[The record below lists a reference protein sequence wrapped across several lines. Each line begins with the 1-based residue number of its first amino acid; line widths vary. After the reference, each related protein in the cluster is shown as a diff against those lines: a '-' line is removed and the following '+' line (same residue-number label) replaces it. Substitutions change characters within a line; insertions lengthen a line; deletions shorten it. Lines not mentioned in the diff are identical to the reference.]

1 MHKRLFGLLA
11 SGAILAAACGGAQQS
26 SAPSATTNGSSNP
39 SSTAPSASTSSAPTA
54 EQTLTMVM
62 DGDVSG
68 GLSNAADN
76 VPTAEAIQFLYDGIY
91 TYDNT
96 LTPQPN
102 LSTSLADIS
111 PDGKVWTIKLKSGL
125 KFHDGTDL
133 NSADVVQTY
142 QLAASPNCR
151 YNPSICLTGFL
162 TDIKAVDDLTVQF
175 TLKDPLATFA
185 TVYLPAIF
193 IESKDAIDASY
204 QKYLAGT
211 KQLTAAEVKTVVDAV
226 DAENKTPTGAAG
238 TDGKATVNWDAL
250 IPQLEAV
257 ITKAGQTLP
266 DKAAFVDADG
276 KPDPSAYGAE
286 LSKRVTAI
294 NETFIGSQTDAL
306 AAAYPYL
313 DFQNNPVGSGP
324 FQFVSYKSGESLEY
338 KAFAGYHEGAPQ
350 ISKLFIPIIKDDLA
364 GGQALVAGQVD
375 WKYSLEGATYNQ
387 IKDDPN
393 LKFVEYPDF
402 GFFGVYFNMHPDAHA
417 LFADKNLRQAMAYC
431 FDKVETVKAATEA
444 QGVPVYSDIP
454 PASWAYPA
462 SGLNE
467 YAFDPAKGMALIEQS
482 GWKKGSDGI
491 YEKDGKKLSTIVAV
505 RAGRP
510 NRSAFM
516 QLLSDQVKT
525 NCGMDISY
533 KEVDFSAIL
542 TMLDNYPH
550 INAAAPESK
559 KPFDAYFGG
568 FSTSLDPDPYS
579 LYHSSQCS
587 TAKNPETFNYECYQN
602 PEVDKLI
609 EQGLKEFDQTK
620 RAAIYQ
626 QYAKLQSDDLPV
638 LYGWSDIA
646 REGLRKTVDSSAG
659 PLQMD
664 TPTWFWQIEKL
675 TNQKS

>member
-1 MHKRLFGLLA
+1 MQKRLFGLLA
-11 SGAILAAACGGAQQS
+11 SGAILVAACGGAQQS
-26 SAPSATTNGSSNP
+26 SAPSATTGSS
-39 SSTAPSASTSSAPTA
+39 AQPSASTSAAPTA

-76 VPTAEAIQFLYDGIY
+76 VPTAEAIQFLYDAIY
-91 TYDNT
+91 RYDNT

-102 LSTSLADIS
+102 LSESLADVS
-111 PDGKVWTIKLKSGL
+111 DDGKVWTIKLKPGL

-133 NSADVVQTY
+133 TSADVVQSY
-142 QLAASPNCR
+142 QIAASPNCR
-151 YNPSICLTGFL
+151 YNPSICLTGF
-162 TDIKAVDDLTVQF
+162 TTGIEAVDDLTVKF
-175 TLKDPLATFA
+175 TLKDPLSTFA
-185 TVYLPAIF
+185 TIYLPAIG

-211 KQLTAAEVKTVVDAV
+211 KQLTAEAVKTVLDAV
-226 DAENKTPTGAAG
+226 DAENKTPTGPAG

-250 IPQLEAV
+250 IPQMEQL
-257 ITKAGQTLP
+257 ITSAGQELP
-266 DKAAFVDADG
+266 DKTSATFQNEDG
-276 KPDPSAYGAE
+276 SLNTALYGGD
-286 LSKRVTAI
+286 LQTRVKAI
-294 NETFIGSQTDAL
+294 NETFVGDQIDAL

-313 DFQNNPVGSGP
+313 DFQQNPVGSGP
-324 FQFVSYKSGESLEY
+324 FKFVSYKSGESLEY
-338 KAFAGYHEGAPQ
+338 AANPDYHFGAPL

-387 IKDDPN
+387 IKDDAN
-393 LKFVEYPDF
+393 LQFVEYPDF
-402 GFFGVYFNMHPDAHA
+402 GFFGLYFNQHKDANG
-417 LFADKNLRQAMAYC
+417 LFLDKNLRQAVAYC

-462 SGLNE
+462 SGLQE
-467 YAFDPAKGMALIEQS
+467 YAFDPAKGIALIEQS
-482 GWKKGSDGI
+482 GWTKGSDGI
-491 YEKDGKKLSTIVAV
+491 YEKDGKKLATVVAV

-516 QLLSDQVKT
+516 QLLGDQVKT
-525 NCGMDISY
+525 NCGMDITY
-533 KEVDFSAIL
+533 KEVDFDAIL

-587 TAKNPETFNYECYQN
+587 TAENPQTFNYECYQN

-609 EQGLKEFDQTK
+609 EDGLKEFDQTK

-626 QYAKLQSDDLPV
+626 EYAKLQADDLPV

-646 REGLRKTVDSSAG
+646 REGLRKTVSSTTE
-659 PLQMD
+659 LSLD
-664 TPTWFWQIEKL
+664 TPTWFWEIEKL

>member
-1 MHKRLFGLLA
+1 MQKRLFGLLA
-11 SGAILAAACGGAQQS
+11 SGAILVAACGGAQQS
-26 SAPSATTNGSSNP
+26 SAPSATTGSS
-39 SSTAPSASTSSAPTA
+39 SSAAPSASTSAAPTG

-91 TYDNT
+91 RYDNT

-102 LSTSLADIS
+102 LSESLADVS
-111 PDGKVWTIKLKSGL
+111 DDGKVWTIKLKPGL

-133 NSADVVQTY
+133 TSADVVQSY
-142 QLAASPNCR
+142 QIAASPNCR
-151 YNPSICLTGFL
+151 YNPSICLTGF
-162 TDIKAVDDLTVQF
+162 TTAIEAVDDLTVKF

-185 TVYLPAIF
+185 TVYLPAIG

-211 KQLTAAEVKTVVDAV
+211 KQLTAEAVKAALDAV
-226 DAENKTPTGAAG
+226 DAETKTPTGPAG

-250 IPQLEAV
+250 IPQLEQI
-257 ITKAGQTLP
+257 ITSAGQKAP
-266 DKAAFVDADG
+266 DKTSPTYQNEDG
-276 KPDPSAYGAE
+276 SLNAE
-286 LSKRVTAI
+286 LYGTALATQVKAI
-294 NETFIGSQTDAL
+294 NETFVGDQLDAL

-324 FQFVSYKSGESLEY
+324 FKFVSYKSGESLEY
-338 KAFAGYHEGAPQ
+338 AANPDYHFGAPQ

-402 GFFGVYFNMHPDAHA
+402 GFFGLYFNMHPDAKA
-417 LFADKNLRQAMAYC
+417 LFADKNLRQAVAYC
-431 FDKVETVKAATEA
+431 FDKVETVKAATEG

-467 YAFDPAKGMALIEQS
+467 YAFDPAKGIQLIEAS
-482 GWKKGSDGI
+482 GWTKGSDGI
-491 YEKDGKKLSTIVAV
+491 YEKDGKKLATVVAV

-510 NRSAFM
+510 NRSSFM

-525 NCGMDISY
+525 NCGIDLTY
-533 KEVDFSAIL
+533 KEVDFDAIL

-550 INAAAPESK
+550 INAAAPETK

-609 EQGLKEFDQTK
+609 EEGLKEFDQTK

-626 QYAKLQSDDLPV
+626 QYAKLQAEDLPV

-646 REGLRKTVDSSAG
+646 REGLRKTVNSTGELS
-659 PLQMD
+659 LD
-664 TPTWFWQIEKL
+664 TPTWFWEIEKL

>member
-11 SGAILAAACGGAQQS
+11 SGAILVAACGGAQQS
-26 SAPSATTNGSSNP
+26 SAPSATTGSS
-39 SSTAPSASTSSAPTA
+39 AQPSASTSGAPTA

-76 VPTAEAIQFLYDGIY
+76 VPTAEAIQFLYDAIY
-91 TYDNT
+91 RYDNT

-102 LSTSLADIS
+102 LSESLADVS
-111 PDGKVWTIKLKSGL
+111 DDGKVWTIKLKPGL

-133 NSADVVQTY
+133 TSADVVQSY

-151 YNPSICLTGFL
+151 YNPSICLTGF
-162 TDIKAVDDLTVQF
+162 TTGIEAVDDLTVKF
-175 TLKDPLATFA
+175 TLKDPLSTFA
-185 TVYLPAIF
+185 TIYLPAIG

-211 KQLTAAEVKTVVDAV
+211 KQLTAAAVKTVLDAV
-226 DAENKTPTGAAG
+226 DAETKTPTGPAG

-250 IPQLEAV
+250 IPQMEQL
-257 ITKAGQTLP
+257 ITSGR
-266 DKAAFVDADG
+266 
-276 KPDPSAYGAE
+276 PDPSRQGHVRRRRRQPRSGRLRRRAPEARRGHQRDVRRRSDRRARGGVPVSRLPEEPGRLRAVQVRE
-286 LSKRVTAI
+286 LQVRANRSSTRPTRTTTSARR
-294 NETFIGSQTDAL
+294 
-306 AAAYPYL
+306 
-313 DFQNNPVGSGP
+313 
-324 FQFVSYKSGESLEY
+324 
-338 KAFAGYHEGAPQ
+338 Q

-402 GFFGVYFNMHPDAHA
+402 GFFGLYFNQHPDAHA
-417 LFADKNLRQAMAYC
+417 LFADKNLRQAVAYC

-467 YAFDPAKGMALIEQS
+467 YAFDPAKGKQLIEAS
-482 GWKKGSDGI
+482 GWTKGSDGI
-491 YEKDGKKLSTIVAV
+491 YEKDGKKLATVVAV

-516 QLLSDQVKT
+516 QLLGDQVKT
-525 NCGMDISY
+525 NCGMDITY
-533 KEVDFSAIL
+533 KEVDFTAIL

-609 EQGLKEFDQTK
+609 EQGLREFDQTK

-626 QYAKLQSDDLPV
+626 EYAKLQAEDLPV

-646 REGLRKTVDSSAG
+646 REGLQKTVNSTGELS
-659 PLQMD
+659 MD
-664 TPTWFWQIEKL
+664 TPTWFWEVEKL

>member
-1 MHKRLFGLLA
+1 MQKRLFGLLA
-11 SGAILAAACGGAQQS
+11 SGAILVAACGGAQQS
-26 SAPSATTNGSSNP
+26 SAPSATTGTS
-39 SSTAPSASTSSAPTA
+39 AQPSASTSAAPTA

-76 VPTAEAIQFLYDGIY
+76 VPTAEAIQFLYDAIY
-91 TYDNT
+91 RYDNT

-102 LSTSLADIS
+102 LSESLADVS
-111 PDGKVWTIKLKSGL
+111 DDGKVWTIKLKPGL
-125 KFHDGTDL
+125 KFHDGSDL
-133 NSADVVQTY
+133 TSADVVQSY
-142 QLAASPNCR
+142 QIAASSNCR
-151 YNPSICLTGFL
+151 YNPSICLTGF
-162 TDIKAVDDLTVQF
+162 TTGIEAVDDLTVKF

-185 TVYLPAIF
+185 TVYLPAIG

-204 QKYLAGT
+204 QKYLEGT
-211 KQLTAAEVKTVVDAV
+211 KQLTAAAVKTVLDAV
-226 DAENKTPTGAAG
+226 DAETKTPTGPAG
-238 TDGKATVNWDAL
+238 EDGKPTVNWEPL
-250 IPQLEAV
+250 IPQMEQL
-257 ITKAGQTLP
+257 IQSAGQELP
-266 DKAAFVDADG
+266 DKTSATYQNEDG
-276 KPDPSAYGAE
+276 SLNTALYGGE
-286 LSKRVTAI
+286 LQTRVKAI
-294 NETFIGSQTDAL
+294 NETFVGDQIDAL

-324 FQFVSYKSGESLEY
+324 FKFVSYKSGESLEY
-338 KAFAGYHEGAPQ
+338 AANPDYHFGAPQ

-402 GFFGVYFNMHPDAHA
+402 GFFGVYFNLHKDANG
-417 LFADKNLRQAMAYC
+417 LFLDKNLRQAMAYC
-431 FDKVETVKAATEA
+431 FDKVETVKAATEG

-467 YAFDPAKGMALIEQS
+467 YAFDPAKGTQLIEAS
-482 GWKKGSDGI
+482 GWTKGADGI
-491 YEKDGKKLSTIVAV
+491 YEKDGKKLATVVAV

-516 QLLSDQVKT
+516 QLLGDQVKT
-525 NCGMDISY
+525 NCGMDITY
-533 KEVDFSAIL
+533 KEVDFDAIL

-587 TAKNPETFNYECYQN
+587 TAENPETFNYECYQN

-609 EQGLKEFDQTK
+609 EDGLKEFDQTK

-626 QYAKLQSDDLPV
+626 EYAKLQAEDLPV

-646 REGLRKTVDSSAG
+646 REGLRKTVNSTGELS
-659 PLQMD
+659 LD
-664 TPTWFWQIEKL
+664 TPTWFWEIEKL

>member
-11 SGAILAAACGGAQQS
+11 SGAILVAACGGAQQS
-26 SAPSATTNGSSNP
+26 SAPSATTGSS
-39 SSTAPSASTSSAPTA
+39 AQPSASTSGAPTA

-76 VPTAEAIQFLYDGIY
+76 VPTAEAIQFLYDAIY
-91 TYDNT
+91 RYDNT

-102 LSTSLADIS
+102 LSESLADVS
-111 PDGKVWTIKLKSGL
+111 DDGKVWTIKLKPGL

-133 NSADVVQTY
+133 TSADVVQSY
-142 QLAASPNCR
+142 QLAASANCR
-151 YNPSICLTGFL
+151 YNPSICLTGF
-162 TDIKAVDDLTVQF
+162 TTGIEAVDDLTVKF
-175 TLKDPLATFA
+175 TLKDPLSTFA
-185 TVYLPAIF
+185 TIYLPAIG

-211 KQLTAAEVKTVVDAV
+211 KQLTAAAVKTVLDAV
-226 DAENKTPTGAAG
+226 DAETKTPTGPAG

-250 IPQLEAV
+250 IPQMEQL
-257 ITKAGQTLP
+257 ITSAGQTLP
-266 DKAAFVDADG
+266 DKATFVDADG
-276 KPDPSAYGAE
+276 NPDPAAYGAE
-286 LSKRVTAI
+286 LQKRVAAI
-294 NETFIGSQTDAL
+294 NETFVADQIDAL

-313 DFQNNPVGSGP
+313 DFQKNPVGSGP
-324 FQFVSYKSGESLEY
+324 FKFVNYKSGESLEY
-338 KAFAGYHEGAPQ
+338 AANPDYHFGAPK

-402 GFFGVYFNMHPDAHA
+402 GFFGVYFNQHPDAHA
-417 LFADKNLRQAMAYC
+417 LFADKNLRQAVAYC
-431 FDKVETVKAATEA
+431 FDKVETVKAATEG

-467 YAFDPAKGMALIEQS
+467 YAFDPAKGMQLIEAS
-482 GWKKGSDGI
+482 GWTKGSDGI
-491 YEKDGKKLSTIVAV
+491 YEKDGKKLATVVAV

-516 QLLSDQVKT
+516 QLLGDQVKT
-525 NCGMDISY
+525 NCGMDITY
-533 KEVDFSAIL
+533 KEVDFTAIL

-559 KPFDAYFGG
+559 KPYDAYFGG

-626 QYAKLQSDDLPV
+626 EYAKLQAEDLPV

-646 REGLRKTVDSSAG
+646 REGLQKTVNSTGELS
-659 PLQMD
+659 MD
-664 TPTWFWQIEKL
+664 TPTWFWEVEKL

>member
-1 MHKRLFGLLA
+1 MQKRLFGLLA
-11 SGAILAAACGGAQQS
+11 SGAILVAACGGAQQS
-26 SAPSATTNGSSNP
+26 SAPSATTGSS
-39 SSTAPSASTSSAPTA
+39 SSAQPSASTSAAPTA

-91 TYDNT
+91 RYDNT

-102 LSTSLADIS
+102 LSESLADVS
-111 PDGKVWTIKLKSGL
+111 DDGKVWTIKLKPGL
-125 KFHDGTDL
+125 KFHDGSDL
-133 NSADVVQTY
+133 TSADVVQTY

-151 YNPSICLTGFL
+151 YNPSICLTGF
-162 TDIKAVDDLTVQF
+162 TTAIEAVDDLTVKF

-185 TVYLPAIF
+185 TVYLPAVG

-211 KQLTAAEVKTVVDAV
+211 KQLTADAVKAVLDAV
-226 DAENKTPTGAAG
+226 DAEIKTPTGPAG
-238 TDGKATVNWDAL
+238 TDGKPTVNWDAL
-250 IPQLEAV
+250 NPQMEQL
-257 ITKAGQTLP
+257 ITTAGQQLP
-266 DKAAFVDADG
+266 DKNDVALQNDQGTLDTG
-276 KPDPSAYGAE
+276 LYGAE
-286 LSKRVTAI
+286 LQKRVKAI
-294 NETFIGSQTDAL
+294 NETFVGDQIDAL

-313 DFQNNPVGSGP
+313 DFQQNPVGSGP
-324 FQFVSYKSGESLEY
+324 FKFVSYKSGESLEY
-338 KAFAGYHEGAPQ
+338 AANPDYHFGAPQ

-402 GFFGVYFNMHPDAHA
+402 GFFGLYFNQHKDANG
-417 LFADKNLRQAMAYC
+417 LFLDKNLRQAVAYC

-462 SGLNE
+462 SGLQE
-467 YAFDPAKGMALIEQS
+467 YAFDPAKGIALIEQS
-482 GWKKGSDGI
+482 GWTKGSDGI
-491 YEKDGKKLSTIVAV
+491 YEKDGKKLATVVAV

-516 QLLSDQVKT
+516 QLLGDQVKT
-525 NCGMDISY
+525 NCGMDITY
-533 KEVDFSAIL
+533 KETDFAAIL

-550 INAAAPESK
+550 INAAAPEAK

-587 TAKNPETFNYECYQN
+587 TAENPQTFNYECYQN

-609 EQGLKEFDQTK
+609 EDGLKEFDQTK

-626 QYAKLQSDDLPV
+626 EYAKLQADDLPV

-646 REGLRKTVDSSAG
+646 REGLRKTVNSTTELS
-659 PLQMD
+659 LD
-664 TPTWFWQIEKL
+664 TPTWFWEIEKL